1 VAGFSWGVGGGACGV
16 GRSFGYA
23 GGVDA
28 DELLALYD
36 TFERRGARPCGLTV
50 ETTPHVVR
58 HVGPPGGPSWVA
70 YADLSGVDADAVIQG
85 EIARFA
91 AVGQRFEW
99 KHFDHDRP
107 ADLKERL
114 LAAGFVAEESEALL
128 VLDSAQPSVWIDA
141 PHRHVVRDAGPEGW
155 SDAVRVLLT
164 VWPELADDFV
174 PRFGTELRACPDRIR
189 LFLAYD
195 GETPVAVSWTLR
207 SGPDTPFL
215 GLFGGATLPEHR
227 GRGIYRALVAER
239 ARSARDHGARF
250 LTVDAGPMSAPIL
263 VRLGFTRLTTTTPCT
278 WRPPP
283 TS

>member
-1 VAGFSWGVGGGACGV
+1 M
-16 GRSFGYA
+16 
-23 GGVDA
+23 DA

-58 HVGPPGGPSWVA
+58 HVGPPGGQSWVA
-70 YADLSGVDADAVIQG
+70 YAELSGVDADAAIRD

-91 AVGQRFEW
+91 AVGQPFEW

-114 LAAGFVAEESEALL
+114 LAAGLVAEESEALL
-128 VLDSAQPSVWIDA
+128 VLDTAQPAVWIDT
-141 PHRHVVRDAGPEGW
+141 PHPHVVRHAGPEGW
-155 SDAVRVLLT
+155 DDAVRVLLT
-164 VWPELADDFV
+164 VWPELADGFV
-174 PRFGTELRACPDRIR
+174 PRFGAELNACPDRIR
-189 LFLAYD
+189 LFMAYD

-207 SGPDTPFL
+207 SGPETPFL
-215 GLFGGATLPEHR
+215 GLFGGATVPAVR

-239 ARSARDHGARF
+239 ARFARDHGARF

-263 VRLGFTRLTTTTPCT
+263 LRLGFTRIGTTTPCVWT
-278 WRPPP
+278 PP
-283 TS
+283 TTS